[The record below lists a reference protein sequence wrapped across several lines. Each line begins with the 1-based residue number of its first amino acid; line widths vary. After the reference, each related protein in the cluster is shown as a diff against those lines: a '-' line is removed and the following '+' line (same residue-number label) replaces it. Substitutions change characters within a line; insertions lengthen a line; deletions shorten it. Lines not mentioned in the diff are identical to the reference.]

1 MSSNLQHHPLISPS
15 ILSADFAYLADAIAG
30 VRGETNRIH
39 VDCMDGHF
47 VPNLTIGPP
56 VVKSLRPHTD
66 AYLDCHLM
74 CTKPDVLIAP
84 FVEAGA
90 DAITVHVEL
99 DNVDQL
105 LTQISDAGVDVGLT
119 FNPDTP
125 FSAVEPYM
133 DRIDILLF
141 MSVFPGFG
149 GQKFIPEVLD
159 KVREAVDY
167 RKKHNLDIIFT
178 IDGGIN
184 KDTVA
189 DAARAGCDVLVAGS
203 AVFHSQDPAATIR
216 ELHDITDSALAG
228 SL

>member
-1 MSSNLQHHPLISPS
+1 MVEILKSGPVIAPS
-15 ILSADFAYLADAIAG
+15 ILSADFAYLGQAIEKVLPA
-30 VRGETNRIH
+30 TNRIH

-56 VVKSLRPHTD
+56 VVKSIRKHSD

-74 CTKPDVLIAP
+74 CTKPEILLEP
-84 FVEAGA
+84 FVKAGA
-90 DAITVHVEL
+90 NAITVHVEL
-99 DNVDQL
+99 ENVSDL
-105 LTQISDAGVDVGLT
+105 LEQIRNLNVDVGLT

-149 GQKFIPEVLD
+149 GQKFIPETLN
-159 KVREAVDY
+159 KVSEAVQN
-167 RKKHNLDIIFT
+167 RRKHNHDIVFT

-184 KDTVA
+184 KETIALVA
-189 DAARAGCDVLVAGS
+189 KAGCDVMVAGN
-203 AVFHSQDPAATIR
+203 AVFGEPDPFVAVR
-216 ELHDITDSALAG
+216 ELEEIAKANLPES
-228 SL
+228 

>member
-1 MSSNLQHHPLISPS
+1 VSKYEAQFPIISPS
-15 ILSADFAYLADAIAG
+15 ILSADFAFLANAVNEVTPA
-30 VRGETNRIH
+30 TNRIH

-47 VPNLTIGPP
+47 VPNLSIGPL

-74 CTKPDVLIAP
+74 CSKPEILIEP
-84 FVEAGA
+84 FVDAGA

-99 DNVDQL
+99 ENIDEILKKIKD
-105 LTQISDAGVDVGLT
+105 SGVDVGLT

-133 DRIDILLF
+133 DQIDILLF

-149 GQKFIPEVLD
+149 GQKFIPEVLN
-159 KVREAVDY
+159 KVTEAVEY
-167 RKKHNLDIIFT
+167 RRKHNQDIVFT

-184 KDTVA
+184 KDTVRQ
-189 DAARAGCDVLVAGS
+189 AAKAGCDVLVAGS
-203 AVFHSQDPAATIR
+203 AVFGSPNPCAAVK
-216 ELHDITDSALAG
+216 ELEELAKAG
-228 SL
+228 VAEN

>member
-1 MSSNLQHHPLISPS
+1 MSQNKAQFPVISPS
-15 ILSADFAYLADAIAG
+15 ILSADFAFLANAVNEVTPAA
-30 VRGETNRIH
+30 NRIH

-47 VPNLTIGPP
+47 VPNLSIGPL

-74 CTKPDVLIAP
+74 CSKPDILIQP
-84 FVEAGA
+84 FVDAGA

-99 DNVDQL
+99 DNVSDLIDQIKD
-105 LTQISDAGVDVGLT
+105 TGVDVGLT

-133 DRIDILLF
+133 DKIDILLF

-149 GQKFIPEVLD
+149 GQKFIPEVLN
-159 KVREAVDY
+159 KVTEAVEY
-167 RKKHNLDIIFT
+167 RRKHNQDIVFT

-184 KDTVA
+184 KDTVGV
-189 DAARAGCDVLVAGS
+189 AAKAGCDVLVAGS
-203 AVFHSQDPAATIR
+203 AVFGSPNPCASVK
-216 ELHDITDSALAG
+216 ELEELAKNG
-228 SL
+228 QAEN

>member
-1 MSSNLQHHPLISPS
+1 MPTALERTPTISPS
-15 ILSADFAYLADAIAG
+15 ILSADFAYLADSVAK
-30 VRGETNRIH
+30 VRSETNRIH

-47 VPNLTIGPP
+47 VNNLTIGPP

-74 CTKPDVLIAP
+74 CTKPEVLIDA
-84 FVEAGA
+84 FVDAGA

-99 DNVDQL
+99 DNVSEILDR
-105 LTQISDAGVDVGLT
+105 IADAGVDVGLT

-125 FSAVEPYM
+125 FSAVEPFM
-133 DRIDILLF
+133 DRLNILLF

-159 KVREAVDY
+159 KVAQAIEY
-167 RKKHNLDIIFT
+167 RQEHSSDIIFT

-184 KDTVA
+184 KETIA
-189 DAARAGCDVLVAGS
+189 SAARAGCDVLVAGS
-203 AVFHSQDPAATIR
+203 AVFHSPDPAVAVR
-216 ELHDITDSALAG
+216 ELQEIADSAFAE
-228 SL
+228 SV